1 MNGGFAERAKGR
13 LVPTD
18 TGESLVTVLPD
29 ALRSPLLTAEWENRL
44 KQIERG
50 ELDAETFLADIE
62 HMAVSYTHLEYSA
75 MLQDQLERGNNGLIK
90 SKHITFGIE
99 ADGYKTAKP
108 RLERLETDIL
118 NNFRK
123 LGVKAEPLDSKAR
136 LALMHGCLL
145 YTSNLKFWRYFT

>member
-1 MNGGFAERAKGR
+1 MTEERKIMLVDDEQTLPFYVVEETKLNGVNY
-13 LVPTD
+13 L
-18 TGESLVTVLPD
+18 LVTEGD
-29 ALRSPLLTAEWENRL
+29 EDEDGDEDDSLRA
-44 KQIERG
+44 
-50 ELDAETFLADIE
+50 
-62 HMAVSYTHLEYSA
+62 EYSR

-123 LGVKAEPLDSKAR
+123 LGVKAEPLD
-136 LALMHGCLL
+136 G
-145 YTSNLKFWRYFT
+145 W